1 MYENASGE
9 RFTVYTAKASTT
21 TKTQQMRFTEQDGD
35 GAMFW
40 ADNGVGYVVSG
51 TSDRDRLNQV
61 ARLVRDQTE
70 KTGG

>member
-1 MYENASGE
+1 MYESASGE
-9 RFTVYTAKASTT
+9 RFTVYTAKASTM
-21 TKTQQMRFTEQDGD
+21 TKTKQMRFTEQDGD

-51 TSDRDRLNQV
+51 TSDRDRLNRV

-70 KTGG
+70 KAGG